1 MDPSHRDL
9 AIRAAEGG
17 GDAVLLEALLED
29 VDIGSSDTASPPA
42 PQALSPRAAW
52 PEQDHE
58 DVSVVE
64 PLVSACREMEALED
78 QELAALLPDY
88 DQTARARLVAWQER
102 RDASAQRWADAKHT
116 LREEWQDEALLSAE
130 SSDAEDCQEPLS
142 SSSVPATG
150 LEAADGGDLEE
161 DEAPQ
166 EEPASPGGLLDG
178 TKNWEALRGRIGEV
192 LRMASEKG
200 QALDREEADL
210 DVDEGVTTYVPQGH
224 EGQSSGVLIPQDPP
238 QSGCYSDSRPTAA
251 KADTSQT
258 IPREDRPMTVVD
270 VVRPALPSQGTEAVA
285 PLPEE
290 VPQSAWAS
298 SQARRREL
306 SCMVQ
311 EDALVTAQASATEH
325 ERGRLT
331 LEDTFALRYRQWELY
346 QQGRSPSFS
355 TLETQQRELS
365 YERRAME
372 GADQAARAWLQR
384 QHTERLLMAIADDQS
399 AAHRMEDRRDVEGRR
414 MLRAMHESRAYRIHL
429 KALRQNRD
437 AMVVEDSGGR
447 ERRESL
453 WMAQE
458 ERPSSWWRSADRSV
472 TVIARAV
479 RKRRAEVALPH
490 GLQQAPCWT
499 RYASWPHSESKPVGG
514 AIGREAIAWQRCWG
528 YCGYSSIGDRY
539 LHDPA
544 GELGEVDL
552 TDILRAEE
560 GISSLFPDR
569 PTLVV
574 PNRTEEAIGG
584 PAGTK
589 PNEESIRLHD
599 TTHQEKEENIHP
611 MMGCSRA
618 TSPLLPDIN
627 SHRSTTSSRQDTT
640 ASSSSRSSSRRRSS
654 TAEEINARAA
664 TSEQVVPLP
673 PILPRWR
680 SAVVAWR
687 TPTPSVHQDALQAEG
702 DAPAHPSLTGL
713 VARRPSRIAGPG
725 KITRKRPPMTRPPP
739 RGGSW
744 ASPRPKEKHP
754 LNAQESVRLF
764 LEQQRQQQRKLP
776 DYSAGQ

>member
-9 AIRAAEGG
+9 AIRAADGG

-29 VDIGSSDTASPPA
+29 IDIGSSDTAS

-52 PEQDHE
+52 PEREHADL
-58 DVSVVE
+58 SVVE
-64 PLVSACREMEALED
+64 PLVSACREMEALEG
-78 QELAALLPDY
+78 QALATLWSDY
-88 DQTARARLVAWQER
+88 EQPARARLEGWQER
-102 RDASAQRWADAKHT
+102 RDASAQRWAHVKHS
-116 LREEWQDEALLSAE
+116 LRGGWQDEGLLSAE
-130 SSDAEDCQEPLS
+130 SSDAEDRRELPS
-142 SSSVPATG
+142 SASAAG
-150 LEAADGGDLEE
+150 LEAASDDHHGVAIEE
-161 DEAPQ
+161 GRTTL
-166 EEPASPGGLLDG
+166 EEPAALGGLLDG
-178 TKNWEALRGRIGEV
+178 TQIWEALTDRIGEV

-200 QALDREEADL
+200 QALETEEADL
-210 DVDEGVTTYVPQGH
+210 DVE
-224 EGQSSGVLIPQDPP
+224 EGVLIPQNPP
-238 QSGCYSDSRPTAA
+238 QSGCYSDSRPTGA

-270 VVRPALPSQGTEAVA
+270 VVRPAVPSQGTEAVA
-285 PLPEE
+285 PFPEE

-311 EDALVTAQASATEH
+311 EDALVAAQADPGRYVCPEVSPMAALPARHVPLLPRLLLITLACSA
-325 ERGRLT
+325 
-331 LEDTFALRYRQWELY
+331 LEA
-346 QQGRSPSFS
+346 
-355 TLETQQRELS
+355 QQRELS

-372 GADQAARAWLQR
+372 GADQAARTWLQR
-384 QHTERLLMAIADDQS
+384 QQAERLLMTIADDQS
-399 AAHRMEDRRDVEGRR
+399 AAHRMEDRREVEGRR

-429 KALRQNRD
+429 KALQRNRH
-437 AMVVEDSGGR
+437 AMVVEDSAGR

-458 ERPSSWWRSADRSV
+458 ERPSSWWRSADQAV

-479 RKRRAEVALPH
+479 RKHRAEIRQLAALRIQACWRGNRERGYCVAALMGILRRLSSTAEVSCPIIN
-490 GLQQAPCWT
+490 
-499 RYASWPHSESKPVGG
+499 SKPED
-514 AIGREAIAWQRCWG
+514 IR
-528 YCGYSSIGDRY
+528 YCSIGDRY
-539 LHDPA
+539 LHDSA
-544 GELGEVDL
+544 VELGEVDL

-569 PTLVV
+569 PILVV
-574 PNRTEEAIGG
+574 PNRTGEAIGG

-589 PNEESIRLHD
+589 PNDPARQHGTTEEEDNSYPLM
-599 TTHQEKEENIHP
+599 E
-611 MMGCSRA
+611 CSGD

-627 SHRSTTSSRQDTT
+627 SHRSTTSSRLDTT
-640 ASSSSRSSSRRRSS
+640 ASSRRRSS
-654 TAEEINARAA
+654 TAEEIISRAA
-664 TSEQVVPLP
+664 TSDQVVPLP
-673 PILPRWR
+673 PILPRGR
-680 SAVVAWR
+680 SAMVAWR
-687 TPTPSVHQDALQAEG
+687 TPTPSVHQDALQAEE

-725 KITRKRPPMTRPPP
+725 KITRRRPPMTRPSP

>member
-9 AIRAAEGG
+9 AIRAADGG

-29 VDIGSSDTASPPA
+29 IDIGSSDTAS

-52 PEQDHE
+52 PEREHADL
-58 DVSVVE
+58 SVVE
-64 PLVSACREMEALED
+64 PLVSACREMEALEG
-78 QELAALLPDY
+78 QALATLWSDY
-88 DQTARARLVAWQER
+88 EQPARARLEGWQER
-102 RDASAQRWADAKHT
+102 RDASAQRWAHVKHS
-116 LREEWQDEALLSAE
+116 LRGGWQDEGLLSAE
-130 SSDAEDCQEPLS
+130 SSDAEDRRELPS
-142 SSSVPATG
+142 SASAAG
-150 LEAADGGDLEE
+150 LEAASDDHHGVAIEE
-161 DEAPQ
+161 GRTTL
-166 EEPASPGGLLDG
+166 EEPAALGGLLDG
-178 TKNWEALRGRIGEV
+178 TQIWEALTDRIGEV

-200 QALDREEADL
+200 QALETEEADL
-210 DVDEGVTTYVPQGH
+210 DVE
-224 EGQSSGVLIPQDPP
+224 EGVLIPQNPP
-238 QSGCYSDSRPTAA
+238 QSGCYSDSRPTGA

-270 VVRPALPSQGTEAVA
+270 VVRPAVPSQGTEAVA
-285 PLPEE
+285 PFPEE

-311 EDALVTAQASATEH
+311 EDALVAAQVPLLHHLSAT
-325 ERGRLT
+325 
-331 LEDTFALRYRQWELY
+331 LEA
-346 QQGRSPSFS
+346 
-355 TLETQQRELS
+355 QQRELS

-372 GADQAARAWLQR
+372 GADQAARTWLQR
-384 QHTERLLMAIADDQS
+384 QQAERLLMTIADDQS
-399 AAHRMEDRRDVEGRR
+399 AAHRMEDRREVEGRR

-429 KALRQNRD
+429 KALQRNRH
-437 AMVVEDSGGR
+437 AMVVEDSAGR

-458 ERPSSWWRSADRSV
+458 ERPSSWWRSADQAIQTVYRGFRQRREFSAVMSSV
-472 TVIARAV
+472 V
-479 RKRRAEVALPH
+479 RIQAAFRGYRQRR
-490 GLQQAPCWT
+490 
-499 RYASWPHSESKPVGG
+499 RY
-514 AIGREAIAWQRCWG
+514 C
-528 YCGYSSIGDRY
+528 SIGDRY
-539 LHDPA
+539 LHDSA
-544 GELGEVDL
+544 VELGEVDL

-569 PTLVV
+569 PILVV
-574 PNRTEEAIGG
+574 PNRTGEAIGG

-589 PNEESIRLHD
+589 PNDPARQHGTTEEEDNSYPLM
-599 TTHQEKEENIHP
+599 E
-611 MMGCSRA
+611 CSGD

-627 SHRSTTSSRQDTT
+627 SHRSTTSSRLDTT
-640 ASSSSRSSSRRRSS
+640 ASSRRRSS
-654 TAEEINARAA
+654 TAEEIISRAA
-664 TSEQVVPLP
+664 TSDQVVPLP
-673 PILPRWR
+673 PILPRGR
-680 SAVVAWR
+680 SAMVAWR
-687 TPTPSVHQDALQAEG
+687 TPTPSVHQDALQAEE

-725 KITRKRPPMTRPPP
+725 KITRRRPPMTRPSP